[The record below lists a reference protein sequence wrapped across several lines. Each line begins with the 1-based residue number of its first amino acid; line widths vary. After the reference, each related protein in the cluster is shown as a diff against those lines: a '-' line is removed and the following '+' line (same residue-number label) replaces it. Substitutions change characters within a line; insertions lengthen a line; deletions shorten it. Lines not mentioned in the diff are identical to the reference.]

1 MTNTRFSWDA
11 FDDGAVVALSRS
23 SHGPAIPAGA
33 RAWLTKVHPRPTE
46 SFVDDHREAI
56 ERAWLAHYTGL
67 GTLVERLV
75 SCGLGGGRKPSA
87 PDRYLAYVQ
96 GCRNSKNFR
105 RLLLE
110 ALLRYGDQDRP
121 ASEDDSSSVLGIRR
135 FARVDPAAQKDPDRR
150 KPHSYQEEAWQ
161 RLDAS
166 VNAVPADK
174 LWRGLLVMPTGA
186 GKTFTSVRWAVDRVL
201 SRGQRVL
208 WIAHRHELLEQA
220 AREFHTSLAF
230 ARRTGSPYRVRIVSG
245 VHCAATMVDPADH
258 VVVASIASLARNPEV
273 VDLLV
278 NDPARFVVIDEAHH
292 APAKSYRDLIRKLE
306 TRRRGR
312 ILGITATPTRT
323 VDAERSVLASLFGR
337 TIVHEVLLRD
347 LVERRFLARPKPV
360 RVETGAEVERDVTSD
375 DEEHLARYNEL
386 SEAWQDRIAKLNA
399 RNHLIVEH
407 WFANRAKYGKTLVY
421 AINVAHA
428 DLLTQHFA
436 ERLKGTGVEVDYV
449 ASYRP
454 DGSEIDNRAVIARFR
469 ERDGALKVLV
479 NVQILAEGV
488 DLPDVQTVLLARPTN
503 SEILMRQMVGRAL
516 RGPLAGGTA
525 EAFIVS
531 FEDHW
536 DRFREWESPF
546 SLVPDLM
553 ELAEPAPAPVDEQ
566 AVVVVPKTVVDEL
579 PWDLI
584 REVAAAIRAKG
595 ITHLAD
601 AFDAVP
607 DGWYVLERE
616 VEDDALRQVIAV
628 YAHQRPCWE
637 AFLTALWTRSPDE
650 LYDAR
655 VAGLE
660 RKFFG
665 DCDIPLP
672 ARHDLLRA
680 VTHRREGGDRPTF
693 ATFEARDACD
703 PDRVAQTIF
712 TQDLSRSAQR
722 RLVEERYVEALA
734 KAIYPTFREYEGAV
748 SDALH
753 ELERPEESTKSHRAV
768 PVFEPGPTEMLR
780 PGPHHDL
787 AREFAAMLE
796 AGARLLGV
804 PSLPSE
810 GIELQWT
817 THIVK
822 GWYAM
827 AHYTNDTPPA
837 TGLIRVN
844 LLLDSP
850 DIGAETM
857 RFLLWHEYL
866 HLYLKQAHTKTFRDL
881 EKKYPSRL
889 DGDRELFT
897 LNERFGVQYW

>member
-1 MTNTRFSWDA
+1 MAAIRFSWDA
-11 FDDGAVVALSRS
+11 FDDAAVAVMSRS
-23 SHGPAIPAGA
+23 AHGPTSPAEA
-33 RAWLTKVHPRPTE
+33 RAWLRKVHPRPSE
-46 SFVDDHREAI
+46 AFIDDHREAI
-56 ERAWLAHYTGL
+56 ERGWLANYTGL
-67 GTLVERLV
+67 GTLVDRLV
-75 SCGLGGGRKPSA
+75 ACGLGGGRKPSS
-87 PDRYLAYVQ
+87 PGRYLDYVQ
-96 GCRNSKNFR
+96 RCRNSKNFR

-110 ALLRYGDQDRP
+110 AILRYGDQDRP
-121 ASEDDSSSVLGIRR
+121 SSPDEESPTDLGIPR
-135 FARVDPAAQKDPDRR
+135 FARVDPAAQTDPDRR
-150 KPHSYQEEAWQ
+150 KPHPYQEEAWQ

-166 VNAVPADK
+166 VNVVPADK

-278 NDPARFVVIDEAHH
+278 KDPERFVVIDEAHH

-306 TRRRGR
+306 TCRRGR

-323 VDAERSVLASLFGR
+323 VDAERGVLASLFGR

-375 DEEHLARYNEL
+375 DEKYLARYNEL

-454 DGSEIDNRAVIARFR
+454 DGSEIDNRAVLARFR
-469 ERDGALKVLV
+469 ERNGALKVLV
-479 NVQILAEGV
+479 NVQILTEGV

-536 DRFREWESPF
+536 DRFRDWESPF

-553 ELAEPAPAPVDEQ
+553 ELAEPAPVDEP

-616 VEDDALRQVIAV
+616 VEDDAVRQVIAV

-637 AFLTALWTRSPDE
+637 AFLTALWTRSPDQ
-650 LYDAR
+650 LDDAR
-655 VAGLE
+655 VASLE
-660 RKFFG
+660 RKYFG

-680 VTHRREGGDRPTF
+680 VTHRWEGGDRPTF
-693 ATFEARDACD
+693 APFEARDACD
-703 PDRVAQTIF
+703 PERVAQTIF

-787 AREFAAMLE
+787 ARELAAMLE
-796 AGARLLGV
+796 VGARILGI

-827 AHYTNDTPPA
+827 AHYANDTPPA

-844 LLLDSP
+844 RLLDSP

-866 HLYLKQAHTKTFRDL
+866 HLYLKQAHTKTFREL
-881 EKKYPSRL
+881 ERKYPSRL
-889 DGDRELFT
+889 ESDRELFT